1 MEVVTLLMIQ
11 EVECVL
17 NKTKDVKYIS
27 YDNSNKFKG
36 KIEGKNLT
44 VNKFITTADFNK
56 LTKI

>member
-1 MEVVTLLMIQ
+1 MIQ

-17 NKTKDVKYIS
+17 NKTEDVKYIS
-27 YDNSNKFKG
+27 YDNSNKFKE
-36 KIEGKNLT
+36 IEGKNLT

>member
-17 NKTKDVKYIS
+17 NKTEDVKYIS
-27 YDNSNKFKG
+27 YDNSNKFKE
-36 KIEGKNLT
+36 IEGKNLT